1 MQMLHFWHA
10 TRRGTR
16 APRRPHRTVLVL
28 LALVAAL
35 GIGAQAF
42 LWLCWPHGQFALEA
56 EDGSLAALE
65 GFTVQGGRF
74 GSGDTGLAFTLS
86 DGVLTSA
93 PARKPPA
100 APAPRSFMSNAR
112 LAVPAEDY
120 AALNAGAE
128 STTVASK
135 GGAFGF

>member
-35 GIGAQAF
+35 GIGAQVF

-65 GFTVQGGRF
+65 GFTVQGGKVRQRGHRSRF
-74 GSGDTGLAFTLS
+74 YAQRWCADERSG
-86 DGVLTSA
+86 
-93 PARKPPA
+93 PQA
-100 APAPRSFMSNAR
+100 AGRPRSPQFY
-112 LAVPAEDY
+112 EQC
-120 AALNAGAE
+120 AACCAGR
-128 STTVASK
+128 
-135 GGAFGF
+135 GLCRPQRRG